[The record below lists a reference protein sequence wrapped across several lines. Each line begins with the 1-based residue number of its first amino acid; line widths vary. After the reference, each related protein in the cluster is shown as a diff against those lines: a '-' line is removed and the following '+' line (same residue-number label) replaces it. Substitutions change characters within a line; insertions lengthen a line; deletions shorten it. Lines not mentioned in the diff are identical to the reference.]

1 MSHDYLLLT
10 IFLAIAIVFPLI
22 PLALAWLWARFL
34 SPAKP
39 GKDKQSIYECGIE
52 SKGPARIQFQAHYYL
67 YALVFLVFDVETVFL
82 LPFAAIGFV
91 KISVAS
97 FLAIMVFLLLL
108 VESLVWA
115 WAKGVL
121 EWK

>member
-1 MSHDYLLLT
+1 MSYDYLLLT
-10 IFLAIAIVFPLI
+10 IFLCIAIVFPLI
-22 PLALAWLWARFL
+22 PLGLAWLWARTL

-39 GKDKQSIYECGIE
+39 GQEKQATYECGIE
-52 SKGPARIQFQAHYYL
+52 TKQPVRVQFQAHYYL
-67 YALVFLVFDVETVFL
+67 YALVFLIFDVETVFL
-82 LPFAAIGFV
+82 LPFAALGLV
-91 KISVAS
+91 NISVGS

-115 WAKGVL
+115 WAKGIL